1 MQFLLHKNSMHSKIN
16 FIFGKKNYEKFYS
29 NIKYKYMLYV
39 PCPKNNIKMQRLFEA
54 VIIKNLF

>member
-1 MQFLLHKNSMHSKIN
+1 MHSKIN